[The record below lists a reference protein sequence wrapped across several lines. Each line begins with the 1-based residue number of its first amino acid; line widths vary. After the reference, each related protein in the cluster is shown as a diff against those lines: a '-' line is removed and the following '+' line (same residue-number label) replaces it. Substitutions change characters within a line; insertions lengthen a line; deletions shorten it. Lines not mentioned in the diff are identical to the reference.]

1 MGNLKIEYVRE
12 LGATKKTILK
22 CQSLR
27 CPKKKSKKCA
37 AHFLTFLHMSID
49 QRLIFFLILGILGKK
64 VPSATCVRALGIDR

>member
-27 CPKKKSKKCA
+27 CPKKKVLEKKNVL
-37 AHFLTFLHMSID
+37 FSVSYKKKGEK
-49 QRLIFFLILGILGKK
+49 GIN
-64 VPSATCVRALGIDR
+64 